1 MQSRRP
7 IFTTD
12 PAVVSNLVALQELA
26 VPQDLAVGCGVEVV
40 IAWAVITELEV
51 EK

>member
-1 MQSRRP
+1 M
-7 IFTTD
+7 FTTD
-12 PAVVSNLVALQELA
+12 PAVVSNRVARQELA
-26 VPQDLAVGCGVEVV
+26 VLLDLAVGCGVEVV